1 MRFHISDQI
10 LCIWILTTFFRCR
23 RCGIIELGLQKKT
36 IVYVAIAGLFGM
48 MGVIVWY
55 ASLDNPQLQQVEV
68 KLLKV
73 EVKDVNKIESVA
85 KLEVTFLVKNPS
97 EKTFTVP
104 VIGYQLYGD
113 GKLLGSGQYSTEDIS
128 MPGRA
133 VFYSG
138 VEIPLKNT
146 FILKEA
152 DVNSE
157 TYQAVLNGNI
167 NSFSA
172 EGSITTETSWSI
184 IEKQFKSST

>member
-1 MRFHISDQI
+1 M
-10 LCIWILTTFFRCR
+10 TTFFSCTY
-23 RCGIIELGLQKKT
+23 CDIIELALQNKI
-36 IVYVAIAGLFGM
+36 IVYAAIAGLFGM
-48 MGVIVWY
+48 MGIIVWY
-55 ASLDNPQLQQVEV
+55 ASLDNPELEQVEI
-68 KLLKV
+68 KLQNV
-73 EVKDVNKIESVA
+73 EVKDVNKIENSA

-104 VIGYQLYGD
+104 IISYQLYAD
-113 GKLLGSGQYSTEDIS
+113 GQLLGSGQYTTEDIA

-146 FILKEA
+146 FILKES

-157 TYQAVLNGNI
+157 IYQSILNGNI

-172 EGSITTETSWSI
+172 EGSVTTETSWSLV
-184 IEKQFKSST
+184 EKAFKTST